1 MAKTVQVRHYEAL
14 AVGKGA
20 VAQDVLRLCQSVDS
34 ADVGRALDTV
44 ARFLCVSPW
53 TVYRWLRG
61 LAEPKG
67 LVAATLRGH
76 IARLPSGDSTT
87 VAA

>member
-1 MAKTVQVRHYEAL
+1 MSKPVQVRNYAALHVGDKAL
-14 AVGKGA
+14 AH
-20 VAQDVLRLCQSVDS
+20 DVLRLCQSVDPHD
-34 ADVGRALDTV
+34 AGRAIDTV

-67 LVAATLRGH
+67 LILRTLRGH
-76 IARLPSGDSTT
+76 VAALPSD
-87 VAA
+87 AAAA